1 MTVHNEK
8 ITDVLLNVVP
18 RQNVKK
24 IRHITFKDLVNTVL
38 ENSIL
43 SNSLSV
49 FYFLAKAR
57 DRKHTTRLIKII
69 SNLKPWEIQYISNK
83 MFCIVA

>member
-18 RQNVKK
+18 RQNLKK
-24 IRHITFKDLVNTVL
+24 IRHITFKDLVKKVL

-49 FYFLAKAR
+49 FLFPHQASGIENTQLV
-57 DRKHTTRLIKII
+57 
-69 SNLKPWEIQYISNK
+69 W
-83 MFCIVA
+83 